1 MEQNYANCA
10 ECGQNGPLDKNNK
23 CSVCGTKNNR

>member
-1 MEQNYANCA
+1 MEQIYGNCI